1 MPLCKQCKHL
11 TNGPLLLEVCRN
23 CVQAFLATPIPSRLP
38 SVPAN
43 EQPAGHQ
50 FINPFAPTGSQVSV
64 QRTTSLPQASLNPF
78 HAGDNAHARQLARE
92 SRSGK
97 GKEPLKAP
105 KSNTKTITCSLY
117 LYEDGIC
124 LQKQGLFPTRVTINL
139 QDPNLYETLTLRLWE
154 ELRPSILTLPE
165 IEAVPDDP
173 RPHILLSQGLARIPS
188 QEVLSN
194 IIAELTNRTKLVFD
208 LSYYHPG
215 NPEFLGQ
222 QLLPSKRF
230 ATVSNSTKRTQGT
243 EKQVPS
249 KRLASVGNSK
259 KRPQQTSLGS
269 SDEAHTRPKKL
280 ISTSNASKR
289 AQLVL
294 VESSDEEQVFS
305 KRVASLSSPRKKVQ
319 QVDFFSQKQQN
330 TSLNKAGSSK
340 TSLPAWE
347 LGGTI
352 ASKPANHQASLTSH
366 LHRLSQRVHSSTS
379 GDEVD
384 WITGN
389 RLAFF
394 TTHHLVPDNIGYP
407 SIKFQL
413 SNGIKGIT
421 WPITYRVKHNIIIGE
436 GSMRTAYAAEVKTMM
451 ADGTEEINRWVAKVC
466 LDDTHPLINQHA
478 TDALM
483 YEGFAHL
490 LGKFKGAIQTCA
502 ALKLEFKM
510 KSNAIELVR
519 HAVVANGNPSD
530 PKNVYFLEAFLAGP
544 YVKYSSN
551 FDFDVTQNQ
560 RGMDNQLFQLMNA
573 FTHWSYNQ
581 SKGQRLVS
589 DLQGVGPI
597 LTDPQIIDMDPHCWS
612 DGNTSREGIN
622 QFFKEHVCHPGNEVC
637 QALQLRT
644 VVDLK
649 WVKHGGIAQLL
660 ESRNHNPDVS
670 GFFSEAS

>member
-294 VESSDEEQVFS
+294 
-305 KRVASLSSPRKKVQ
+305 
-319 QVDFFSQKQQN
+319 
-330 TSLNKAGSSK
+330 
-340 TSLPAWE
+340 
-347 LGGTI
+347 
-352 ASKPANHQASLTSH
+352 
-366 LHRLSQRVHSSTS
+366 RVHSSTS

-466 LDDTHPLINQHA
+466 LDDTHPSINQHA

-622 QFFKEHVCHPGNEVC
+622 QFVKEHVCHPGNEVC
-637 QALQLRT
+637 QALQLGT

-649 WVKHGGIAQLL
+649 WVKRGGIAQLL